1 MGGRRN
7 PIRRWLAAT
16 AAILLAKSLGAVP
29 LSWSR
34 GIARCAARVVYLLVP
49 RVRKVGMTNL
59 KLAFGDSLTDS
70 DCKRILKQSVENMCI
85 VAAEFARI
93 PEVRGDT
100 LREQIAVR
108 GQEHLPKDRGCIVI
122 SAHIG
127 NWEWM
132 APAMAG
138 YGWKVAA
145 VVRPLDDLPLD
156 DYVDRKRRGGGLL
169 TIPKAQ
175 AGREMLERLKEGYI
189 IGIAVDQS
197 PRRNGVPA
205 RFFNQ
210 PCWATIGPVM
220 LALRGRAPVHAA
232 SMVRGV
238 DGRYTIEFTPEIPLV
253 RTGNLREDLV
263 ENVQRCQDAIETI
276 VRKHPG
282 QWLWL
287 HRRWKSRPYLEKE
300 WNERLTRNAKD
311 PDAPEE

>member
-16 AAILLAKSLGAVP
+16 AALLLVKSFGAFP

-49 RVRKVGMTNL
+49 RVRKVGMANL

-70 DCKRILKQSVENMCI
+70 ERKRILKQSVENMCI

-93 PEVRGDT
+93 PELRGDA
-100 LREQIAVR
+100 LREQVAVR
-108 GQEHLPKDRGCIVI
+108 GQEHLPKDRGCVVI
-122 SAHIG
+122 GAHIG
-127 NWEWM
+127 NWEW
-132 APAMAG
+132 AAAAMAG

-145 VVRPLDDLPLD
+145 VARPMDDLRLN
-156 DYVDRKRRGGGLL
+156 DYVDRTRRGGGIL
-169 TIPKAQ
+169 TIPKAR
-175 AGREMLERLKEGYI
+175 AGREMFDRLKEGFS
-189 IGIAVDQS
+189 IGIMVDQS

-205 RFFNQ
+205 RFFEQ

-220 LALRGRAPVHAA
+220 LALRGRVPVHAV
-232 SMVRGV
+232 SMVRDP
-238 DGRYTIEFTPEIPLV
+238 DGRYTIEFTPEIPMA
-253 RTGNLREDLV
+253 RTRNLREDLV
-263 ENVQRCQDAIETI
+263 ENVQRCQDAIEAI

-300 WNERLTRNAKD
+300 WDERLVRNAKES
-311 PDAPEE
+311 DAPEE